1 MMKRIL
7 RIFLQIPHKSLLL
20 SALLLFPLGGGQER
34 AALFAQVQE
43 RIVNPVID
51 YQRTPRQYI
60 IGGITVDGVKNY
72 DDFVLIGLSG
82 LAKGQRISLPGEE
95 ITKAT
100 RRYWKNGL
108 FSHVAILADSIVGD
122 SVFLHIKLTAQP
134 RISKIIIEGVKKSE
148 REDLEKKLGLIQDGQ
163 LTRNRLDMART
174 WGKKYFEDKG
184 FKNAEISFAQH
195 EDVGEDGKVVLRVI
209 IDKKDKVKVNSI
221 QVIGNEALP
230 INKIKGTLF
239 TNGAFKKTHERGK
252 LSSLFRSKKFI
263 EEKWKADKERLIE
276 KYNALGYRDARIVY
290 DSVRPHDDNS
300 VDISIKVE
308 EGRKYYIRHIE
319 WVGNTVYSSDFL
331 NERLR
336 MKKGD
341 VYDQTHLQKRTK
353 DDDDAIGNL
362 YYNNGYLFYQL
373 NPVEVNIVGD
383 SVDLEMRID
392 ENQQAYIN
400 KVTITG
406 NDRVYEDVIRR
417 ELRNKPGDLFSKE
430 ALERSY
436 REIASMGHF
445 SSEPSELKYDLKP
458 DPQNGT
464 VDLAWELTPKSNDQV
479 EFSLG
484 YGQTGVIGKI
494 GLKFSNFCL
503 ANLFDPKGLRRG
515 VMPQGNGETFSISGQ
530 TNGRYYQA
538 YSINYVNPW
547 FGGKRPNSLT
557 FSAFF
562 SKQTDV
568 SDRYYNSS
576 YYNSYYNYLYGYGS
590 NYGNYYENFYDP
602 DKYVK
607 IYGFSLGW
615 GKRLS
620 WPDDYFHLSADLS
633 YTRYNLKDWEYFLI
647 SNGSCNN
654 ISLSLTLARNSTDN
668 QIYPRRGSEFMFSV
682 SATPP
687 YSLFDGRD
695 YANLGNNSS
704 SSHYM
709 DELQEKYQ
717 WIEYHKWKFK
727 CRTYTALT
735 GHTKCPVLMTRVEFG
750 ILGSYN
756 KNKRSPFETFYVG
769 GDGMSGYSYSYAT
782 ETIGLRGYDNGSL
795 TPRGYTGYAYDRF
808 TLELRYPFILG
819 NSTNIYGLAFVEGG
833 NAWNNLKDF
842 NPFDMKRS
850 AGAGVRIFLPM
861 VGLLGIDWAYGFDKV
876 FGSKTYGGS
885 QFHFIL
891 GQEF

>member
-1 MMKRIL
+1 MNKL
-7 RIFLQIPHKSLLL
+7 FSYKFLA
-20 SALLLFPLGGGQER
+20 ALFLWYMLPSPFAGGTGAQ
-34 AALFAQVQE
+34 LFAQVQE

-51 YQRTPRQYI
+51 YARTPQQYY
-60 IGGITVDGVKNY
+60 IGGITVEGVPTY
-72 DDFVLIGLSG
+72 DDYVLIGLSG
-82 LAKGQRISLPGEE
+82 LAKGQRISIPGEE
-95 ITKAT
+95 ISKAI

-108 FSHVAILADSIVGD
+108 FSNASIRVDSLVADSAY
-122 SVFLHIKLTAQP
+122 LHITLTARP
-134 RISKIIIEGVKKSE
+134 RISTINYNGVKKSE
-148 REDLEKKLGLIQDGQ
+148 REDLETKLGLIKDAQ
-163 LTRNRLDMART
+163 LTPNMLDRARI
-174 WGKKYFEDKG
+174 WGKKYFDDKG
-184 FKNAEISFAQH
+184 FKNAEILFEQKDDISQPGYVIL
-195 EDVGEDGKVVLRVI
+195 DVN
-209 IDKKDKVKVNSI
+209 IDKKEKVKVNSI
-221 QVIGNEALP
+221 NVIGNSALTM
-230 INKIKGTLF
+230 KQIKGSLIK
-239 TNGAFKKTHERGK
+239 NGAFKKTHERGL
-252 LSSLFRSKKFI
+252 LSSWFRSKKFV
-263 EEKWKADKERLIE
+263 EEKWKEDKDRLIE
-276 KYNALGYRDARIVY
+276 KYNEYGYRDARIVY
-290 DSVRPHDDNS
+290 DSVLRHDDRT
-300 VDISIKVE
+300 VDITIKVE
-308 EGRKYYIRHIE
+308 EGQKYYIRNIE
-319 WVGNTVYSSDFL
+319 WVGNTLYTTDQL

-341 VYDQTHLQKRTK
+341 VYNQTHLMKRIK
-353 DDDDAIGNL
+353 DDEDAIGNL
-362 YYNNGYLFYQL
+362 YYNRGYLFYNL
-373 NPVEVNIVGD
+373 TPNEINIVGD
-383 SVDLEMRID
+383 SVDLEMRIV

-400 KVTITG
+400 RVVITG
-406 NDRVYEDVIRR
+406 NDRVYENVIRR
-417 ELRNKPGDLFSKE
+417 ELRNKPGDLFSKA

-445 SSEPSELKYDLKP
+445 DPEAIKYDLKP
-458 DPQNGT
+458 DPDNGT
-464 VDLAWELTPKSNDQV
+464 VDLSWDLTPKSNDQV

-503 ANLFDPKGLRRG
+503 ANLFSKNGLRRG

-538 YSINYVNPW
+538 YSINYLNPW
-547 FGGKRPNSLT
+547 FGGKRPNSLS

-568 SDRYYNSS
+568 SDRYYNSA

-602 DKYVK
+602 DKFIKV
-607 IYGFSLGW
+607 YGFSLGW
-615 GKRLS
+615 GKRLN
-620 WPDDYFHLSADLS
+620 WPDDYFTLSADLS
-633 YTRYNLKDWEYFLI
+633 YTRYSLKDWEYFMI
-647 SNGSCNN
+647 SNGNCNN
-654 ISLSLTLARNSTDN
+654 ISLNINVARTSTDN
-668 QIYPRRGSEFMFSV
+668 QIYPRRGSEFLFSV
-682 SATPP
+682 SLTPP
-687 YSLFDGRD
+687 YSLWDGRD
-695 YANLGNNSS
+695 YGNLANNPQASTYQDDLKK
-704 SSHYM
+704 
-709 DELQEKYQ
+709 KYQ
-717 WIEYHKWKFK
+717 FIEYHKWKFK
-727 CRTYTALT
+727 SRTFTALT
-735 GHTKCPVLMTRVEFG
+735 GHDKCPVLMTRVEFG
-750 ILGSYN
+750 ILGHYN

-769 GDGMSGYSYSYAT
+769 GDGMSGYSYNYAT

-833 NAWNNLKDF
+833 NAWNSIKDF

>member
-1 MMKRIL
+1 MNKL
-7 RIFLQIPHKSLLL
+7 FSYKFLA
-20 SALLLFPLGGGQER
+20 ALFLWYMLPSPFAGGTGAQ
-34 AALFAQVQE
+34 LFAQVQE

-51 YQRTPRQYI
+51 YARTPQQYY
-60 IGGITVDGVKNY
+60 IGGITVEGVPTY
-72 DDFVLIGLSG
+72 DDYVLIGLSG
-82 LAKGQRISLPGEE
+82 LAKGQRISIPGEE
-95 ITKAT
+95 ISKAI

-108 FSHVAILADSIVGD
+108 FSNASIRVDSLVADSAY
-122 SVFLHIKLTAQP
+122 LHITLTARP
-134 RISKIIIEGVKKSE
+134 RISTINYNGVKKSE
-148 REDLEKKLGLIQDGQ
+148 REDLETKLGLIKDAQ
-163 LTRNRLDMART
+163 LTPNMLDRARI
-174 WGKKYFEDKG
+174 WGKKYFDDKG
-184 FKNAEISFAQH
+184 FKNAEILFEQKDDISQPGYVIL
-195 EDVGEDGKVVLRVI
+195 DVN
-209 IDKKDKVKVNSI
+209 IDKKEKVKVNSI
-221 QVIGNEALP
+221 NVIGNSALTM
-230 INKIKGTLF
+230 KQIKGSLIK
-239 TNGAFKKTHERGK
+239 NGAFKKTHERGL
-252 LSSLFRSKKFI
+252 LSSWFRSKKFV
-263 EEKWKADKERLIE
+263 EEKWKEDKERLIE
-276 KYNALGYRDARIVY
+276 KYNEYGYRDARIVY
-290 DSVRPHDDNS
+290 DSVLRHDDRT
-300 VDISIKVE
+300 VDITIKVE
-308 EGRKYYIRHIE
+308 EGQKYYIRNIE
-319 WVGNTVYSSDFL
+319 WVGNTLYTTDQL

-341 VYDQTHLQKRTK
+341 VYNQTHLMKRIK
-353 DDDDAIGNL
+353 DDEDAIGNL
-362 YYNNGYLFYQL
+362 YYNRGYLFYNL
-373 NPVEVNIVGD
+373 TPNEINIVGD
-383 SVDLEMRID
+383 SVDLEMRIV

-400 KVTITG
+400 RVVITG
-406 NDRVYEDVIRR
+406 NDRVYENVIRR
-417 ELRNKPGDLFSKE
+417 ELRNKPGDLFSKA

-445 SSEPSELKYDLKP
+445 DPEAIKYDLKP
-458 DPQNGT
+458 DPDNGT
-464 VDLAWELTPKSNDQV
+464 VDLSWDLTPKSNDQV

-503 ANLFDPKGLRRG
+503 ANLFSKNGLRRG

-538 YSINYVNPW
+538 YSINYLNPW
-547 FGGKRPNSLT
+547 FGGKRPNSLS

-568 SDRYYNSS
+568 SDRYYNSA

-602 DKYVK
+602 DKFIKV
-607 IYGFSLGW
+607 YGFSLGW
-615 GKRLS
+615 GKRLN
-620 WPDDYFHLSADLS
+620 WPDDYFTLSADLS
-633 YTRYNLKDWEYFLI
+633 YTRYSLKDWEYFMI
-647 SNGSCNN
+647 ANGNCNN
-654 ISLSLTLARNSTDN
+654 ISLNINVARTSTDN
-668 QIYPRRGSEFMFSV
+668 QIYPRRGSEFLFSV
-682 SATPP
+682 SLTPP
-687 YSLFDGRD
+687 YSLWDGRD
-695 YANLGNNSS
+695 YGNLANNPQASTYQDDLKK
-704 SSHYM
+704 
-709 DELQEKYQ
+709 KYQ
-717 WIEYHKWKFK
+717 FIEYHKWKFK
-727 CRTYTALT
+727 SRTFTALT
-735 GHTKCPVLMTRVEFG
+735 GHDKCPVLMTRVEFG
-750 ILGSYN
+750 ILGHYN

-769 GDGMSGYSYSYAT
+769 GDGMSGYSYNYAT

-833 NAWNNLKDF
+833 NAWNSIKDF